1 MANSIPPS
9 VSEPRPGSSTI
20 FLDIDGVVLTGNAW
34 ALPANKAAVELMQNR
49 QSTEALEI
57 VSFDTEAV
65 RLVVRLAER
74 TDSQIVISSNW
85 RKTVGWE
92 FARRKLIEQG
102 ISERLF
108 HADCYTLIIGFRE
121 SNKASEIVAW
131 LDEHRLAPAT
141 EQPDQPSLL
150 KYGKQTAELRAKHEA
165 DLKKYHADY
174 AAWQRSVS
182 NDHGI
187 NYVILEDE
195 GYGFRH
201 LRVIDTLFDTGFTA
215 SEYTIA
221 LRSLGGT
228 DPEMGVDPI
237 GEADWTRI
245 LAAWNNDSHAA
256 ARWLHRPCCEDAPLA
271 PVSALFGDED
281 ARTWFWE
288 QLSADTLPIEDFI
301 QLQKG

>member
-1 MANSIPPS
+1 MADSIPPS

-34 ALPANKAAVELMQNR
+34 ALPANKAAVEL
-49 QSTEALEI
+49 
-57 VSFDTEAV
+57 
-65 RLVVRLAER
+65 
-74 TDSQIVISSNW
+74 
-85 RKTVGWE
+85 
-92 FARRKLIEQG
+92 IEQG

-108 HADCYTLIIGFRE
+108 HADCCTLIIGFRE
-121 SNKASEIVAW
+121 SNKGMEIVAW
-131 LDEHRLAPAT
+131 LDDHRLTPAI
-141 EQPDQPSLL
+141 EPPDYPKVLPRSNR
-150 KYGKQTAELRAKHEA
+150 KAEWWAKHHDNME
-165 DLKKYHADY
+165 KYHADY
-174 AAWQRSVS
+174 AAWQRSVY

-187 NYVILEDE
+187 NYVILEDD
-195 GYGFRH
+195 GYNFRH

-215 SEYTIA
+215 SEYAIA
-221 LRSLGGT
+221 LRTLGGV

-237 GEADWTRI
+237 KEADWTRI

-301 QLQKG
+301 QLQRG